1 MVTRERFRT
10 GPAPLNGGSTSGK
23 VRWAQMPEKS
33 GMAAV
38 FRAPLSAGR
47 LAGVA
52 VCARAG
58 IAAAKH
64 KKPIDVK
71 AITVVEV
78 MTYPCEFAQS
88 HMIAW
93 RAQKISGTQC

>member
-1 MVTRERFRT
+1 
-10 GPAPLNGGSTSGK
+10 
-23 VRWAQMPEKS
+23 MPEKS

-38 FRAPLSAGR
+38 SYAPLSAGR

-58 IAAAKH
+58 IAAAKY

-71 AITVVEV
+71 AITVVDV
-78 MTYPCEFAQS
+78 MT
-88 HMIAW
+88 
-93 RAQKISGTQC
+93 

>member
-1 MVTRERFRT
+1 
-10 GPAPLNGGSTSGK
+10 L
-23 VRWAQMPEKS
+23 
-33 GMAAV
+33 
-38 FRAPLSAGR
+38 AGR

-71 AITVVEV
+71 AITVVDV
-78 MTYPCEFAQS
+78 MTYPLRICTKS
-88 HMIAW
+88 HDSVASPKNIRNTML
-93 RAQKISGTQC
+93 T